1 MKASASYKKQ
11 DGAIEYDERRK
22 TVVWTPSKRGDT
34 VSLAVSA
41 ITNLQQTP
49 AGSEKVGIKI
59 VAEAGSH
66 TFIFT
71 SGERA
76 RVDQEAITA
85 SLRDAIADTRTNTS
99 ANTGSS
105 AATPATNGDGPSPA
119 MAIAQAVRSE
129 ADTSNTWSDD
139 KRLMSNATLQESL
152 FQKEPE
158 LRRRFQQALQ
168 DKPETITHSQFGTQF
183 WSSRLHLLRSHDIE
197 RRQHEG
203 SYNVLAQLKAISV
216 DGERKMN
223 VTGEQIQALFRQHPF
238 LKLIYN
244 ELVPRTLSERDFW
257 TRFFSSKL
265 FKKLKGEKLHKDLA
279 SDDVF
284 DKYLNQDES
293 DLHNKQ
299 IAESHV
305 PHFIDLEGN
314 EQNQKWKG
322 NKPDKESRP
331 EFTEKAPLLGNLNQT
346 SWRMLANVTVSEGQ
360 HHAPI
365 GTREDTFEELRLQ
378 DLESESSDDRVRLN
392 ISNQQRLFGGNMDE
406 ANGNTSKGKRTE
418 RDFIHTLDVLRQDL
432 SRDAALDMES
442 VENDEDT
449 SSKSRAVSQVVSLIT
464 HQRNLTSTV
473 QHDSNLTEDT
483 LQSLQLTMNTT
494 TEFLNYFW
502 TVLQAVAA
510 GSSSST
516 KQNLAALNATLIKSR
531 ERITAVG
538 ETAESERGAQIKEL
552 KRSAREYYEKTG
564 KKRRID
570 ESQVTVGGK
579 KDVESLLQPT
589 IKALE
594 FAQARYEAVI
604 AE

>member
-11 DGAIEYDERRK
+11 DGSIEYDERRK
-22 TVVWTPSKRGDT
+22 TVVWTPSKRGDV
-34 VSLAVSA
+34 VSLAVSG

-59 VAEAGSH
+59 VAESGSH

-71 SGERA
+71 SGDRA
-76 RVDQEAITA
+76 RVDQEAITV
-85 SLRDAIADTRTNTS
+85 SLRDAVADARTNTPALAGAS
-99 ANTGSS
+99 ADP
-105 AATPATNGDGPSPA
+105 PATNGDGPSPA

-139 KRLMSNATLQESL
+139 KRLMSNAALQESL
-152 FQKEPE
+152 FKKEPE
-158 LRRRFQQALQ
+158 LRRRFQQALK
-168 DKPETITHSQFGTQF
+168 DKPDTITHSQFGTQF
-183 WSSRLHLLRSHDIE
+183 WSSRLHLLRSHDVE
-197 RRQHEG
+197 MRQHEG

-216 DGERKMN
+216 EGERKMS

-284 DKYLNQDES
+284 DKYLNQEES
-293 DLHNKQ
+293 DLRNKQ
-299 IAESHV
+299 VAEPHV

-314 EQNQKWKG
+314 EQNQRWKG

-331 EFTEKAPLLGNLNQT
+331 EFSEKAPLLGILNQT
-346 SWRMLANVTVSEGQ
+346 SSRMLANVSASEGQ
-360 HHAPI
+360 QHAPI
-365 GTREDTFEELRLQ
+365 GTRDDTFEELRLQ
-378 DLESESSDDRVRLN
+378 DLEFQSSDDRVRLN
-392 ISNQQRLFGGNMDE
+392 ITNQQRLFGGNIDE
-406 ANGNTSKGKRTE
+406 SNKSNLKGKQREQDLET
-418 RDFIHTLDVLRQDL
+418 TLDMLRQDL
-432 SRDAALDMES
+432 SRDVVLDMES
-442 VENDEDT
+442 VENDEDA
-449 SSKSRAVSQVVSLIT
+449 SPNGRAVSQVVSLIT
-464 HQRNLTSTV
+464 HQRNLASTIS
-473 QHDSNLTEDT
+473 HDTNLTEDT

-502 TVLQAVAA
+502 TVLQAVAV
-510 GSSSST
+510 GSSTST
-516 KQNLAALNATLIKSR
+516 KANLAALNATLAKSR
-531 ERITAVG
+531 ERIAAVG

-552 KRSAREYYEKTG
+552 KRSAREYYEQTG
-564 KKRRID
+564 RKRRID
-570 ESQVTVGGK
+570 ESQVTIGGK
-579 KDVESLLQPT
+579 KDVESLLQST

-594 FAQARYEAVI
+594 FAQARYEAVV